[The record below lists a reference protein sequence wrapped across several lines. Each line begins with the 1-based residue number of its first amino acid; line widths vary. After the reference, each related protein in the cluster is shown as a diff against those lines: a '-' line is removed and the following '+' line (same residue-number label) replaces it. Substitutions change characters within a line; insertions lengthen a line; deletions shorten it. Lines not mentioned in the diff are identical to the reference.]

1 MSSRQPDARTRL
13 PREPYPGLRP
23 FLDFESALLF
33 GRERQ
38 VREVIERLRD
48 TQFVAVLGGS
58 GSGKSSLV
66 HAGVTPELRSFG
78 IPGAGDLWLTMTCT
92 PGTNVA
98 RIERGRPAYTPVT
111 RLAWK
116 FSGLLKSR
124 GSAAADAARIDE
136 IAQVF
141 RQEAGFARLAAAYG
155 DELAVPAGPDPKD
168 ARLLFVLDQFEE
180 IFHPTNKDVE
190 DASLLVERVIDHFF
204 NPDPRVFVVLTMRSE
219 HLNDCAGFL
228 ELPDAINRSSYLVRR
243 LDEDELRDAI
253 VQPAQRFLR
262 LMTRAAPEAEALP
275 AEVVFEPAVL
285 ERLLRDVN
293 ALTHDSDHLPLLQH
307 LLARL
312 WQAALEREGHR
323 RRVPAAI
330 TQADLARGVG
340 VGAAT
345 APPEE
350 RTNTLRASLE
360 NWAEA
365 SYLRR
370 GPQQQRQFD
379 SVLKRLAFKDPNTGM
394 YTQQR
399 IHVDDATALLGLGHT
414 PADLRALVEDGFIGS
429 VDYLFWDDEDPS
441 RVTLKVSHES
451 LIRGWARLRTL
462 IDGEAERFD
471 EFINALRKCSAWVA
485 HDRDAD
491 FLLEAGEI
499 RRLNEADVQAM
510 LANPAERARWFRFV
524 LLDREGTRLAR
535 LDSAFDAYLE
545 ASRQRLKRSESSA
558 KRKLVGWLVTIAL
571 ALVLLPS
578 ALFSV
583 LIQEPVAQ
591 RALLF
596 FEAGNLANAT
606 AQAETYADAQAGQ
619 EALKTLLEA
628 AALIDRGRSGEA
640 DTMSRISE
648 WLLQHLQAIPAVKR
662 QDNLLDGVA
671 ALVEP
676 PVNGRLRET
685 LNGWMWKL
693 PAADG
698 RPVPAPTP
706 VPRRCDVEYGAT
718 PGEQP
723 NGQLFA
729 SSDAGT
735 GARRYLF
742 VPYIVPERDT
752 AVTLRVAT
760 FDETGSRCTATQ
772 TVMAIPLFLEPRIVL
787 DGSLRFFMF
796 TQTAKDVEV
805 PSLTVHEIDWARTGD
820 GNSRMA
826 GRRQRAVV
834 LDREVI
840 DAVRARVADTMP
852 VVVPTLRTAG
862 GRVFTLGSG
871 HWRIQSTAAQ
881 RLDRRDDGPLVPLRP
896 AAPDSPCDVLGASR
910 PRQTD
915 FELTSFEHGSYCITV
930 TLRREGSAP
939 SREVLAAV
947 FARPEAAAPDTM
959 RQRLRAR
966 PPAAIATMNQFAR
979 VTSEPLAWLAGV
991 RGAYAGWLA
1000 MRVRLRNDEE
1010 AEIGLPWSTCA
1021 LAREGASLVGAEP
1034 VCEAAAALT
1043 VRP

>member
-1 MSSRQPDARTRL
+1 MSSRSPDARTRL

-38 VREVIERLRD
+38 VREVIERLRE

-66 HAGVTPELRSFG
+66 HAGITPELRSFG

-98 RIERGRPAYTPVT
+98 RVERGRPAYTPVT

-141 RQEAGFARLAAAYG
+141 RQEAGFARLIAAYG
-155 DELAVPAGPDPKD
+155 EELAVPAGPDPKD
-168 ARLLFVLDQFEE
+168 ARLLVVLDQFEE

-243 LDEDELRDAI
+243 LDEDELRDAV

-262 LMTRAAPEAEALP
+262 LMARAHEGEALP
-275 AEVVFEPAVL
+275 DEVVFEPAVL
-285 ERLLRDVN
+285 ERLLRDVS

-323 RRVPAAI
+323 RPVPAAI
-330 TQADLARGVG
+330 TPADLARGVG
-340 VGAAT
+340 AAGA
-345 APPEE
+345 PDE
-350 RTNTLRASLE
+350 RTNSLRASLE

-365 SYLRR
+365 SYQQRAPL
-370 GPQQQRQFD
+370 QQRQFD
-379 SVLKRLAFKDPNTGM
+379 AVLRRLAFKDPNTGM

-399 IHVDDATALLGLGHT
+399 IHVDDAAALLGPGHT
-414 PADLRALVEDGFIGS
+414 PGELRALVEHGFIGS

-451 LIRGWARLRTL
+451 LIRGWARFRAL

-471 EFINALRKCSAWVA
+471 EFVNALRKCSAWVA
-485 HDRDAD
+485 HDRDPD

-510 LANPAERARWFRFV
+510 LASPAERARWFRFL
-524 LLDREGTRLAR
+524 LLDREGTRLVR

-545 ASRQRLKRSESSA
+545 ASRQRLRRSESSA

-578 ALFSV
+578 AMFSV
-583 LIQEPVAQ
+583 FIQEPVAQ

-606 AQAETYADAQAGQ
+606 AQAETYADTRAGHD
-619 EALKTLLEA
+619 ALKTLLEA
-628 AALIDRGRSGEA
+628 AGLIDRGRSGEG
-640 DTMSRISE
+640 DTMARISE

-685 LNGWMWKL
+685 LNGWMWKQ
-693 PAADG
+693 PAAEG
-698 RPVPAPTP
+698 RPVPAASPMA
-706 VPRRCDVEYGAT
+706 RRCDLEYGAT
-718 PGEQP
+718 SGDEP

-729 SSDAGT
+729 SADAGT

-742 VPYIVPERDT
+742 VPRIVPGRDN

-805 PSLTVHEIDWARTGD
+805 PSLTVHEIDWERTVD

-840 DAVRARVADTMP
+840 EAVRTNVADTTP
-852 VVVPTLRTAG
+852 VVVPSLRTAG
-862 GRVFTLGSG
+862 GRVFALGSG

-881 RLDRRDDGPLVPLRP
+881 RLDRRDDGPLVVLRP
-896 AAPDSPCDVLGASR
+896 AAADSPCDVLGASR
-910 PRQTD
+910 PRQPD
-915 FELTSFEHGSYCITV
+915 FELTSFDHGSYCITV
-930 TLRREGSAP
+930 MLRRADSAP

-947 FARPEAAAPDTM
+947 FARPEAAAPDVM
-959 RQRLRAR
+959 RERLRAR

-979 VTSEPLAWLAGV
+979 ISSEPLAWLAGV
-991 RGAYAGWLA
+991 RGVYAGWLA
-1000 MRVRLRNDEE
+1000 MRVRLRNDDE

-1021 LAREGASLVGAEP
+1021 LAREGASLIGAEAG
-1034 VCEAAAALT
+1034 CDAAALT